1 MTRRTAA
8 LILSLCLI
16 IEPGKL
22 ADMIVLDQDIL
33 TVGPEHILDV
43 NVEQTWLG
51 GKLVYERR

>member
-33 TVGPEHILDV
+33 TVGPEHIDI
-43 NVEQTWLG
+43 NVEKTWLG